1 MISHDTMIQKKRTS
15 HLQNWRW
22 NLTIGIPHM
31 LRRLFPPYR
40 PFGSRTGIAAG
51 MQNTGWSR
59 WVHPMFS
66 LGHFKHGFFCFV
78 VFDEFGWRW
87 GTSFVDDFDGI
98 FPFCWNFDDG
108 STNRFKVFPVLHRA
122 VCEGGWGAIDSKF
135 SPSCIELFVRAVE
148 GRHGQMVILSYSRG
162 NMKHCPSWLPD
173 DWVIWMFLVFFF
185 NLAYERVYF

>member
-31 LRRLFPPYR
+31 LRRLFPPCR
-40 PFGSRTGIAAG
+40 PFGSRRGIAAG

-59 WVHPMFS
+59 WVHPMV
-66 LGHFKHGFFCFV
+66 FF
-78 VFDEFGWRW
+78 WAAW
-87 GTSFVDDFDGI
+87 NTASFVSLCLMNLDGDEELLLLMI
-98 FPFCWNFDDG
+98 LTEFFLSVGILTMDP
-108 STNRFKVFPVLHRA
+108 R
-122 VCEGGWGAIDSKF
+122 IDSKF

-148 GRHGQMVILSYSRG
+148 GRYGQMVILSYSRG

-173 DWVIWMFLVFFF
+173 DWVIWMFLVFFL